1 MGYIQGMENKPI
13 YPKRAQEPI
22 GMGNCSTGWCM
33 WALVAKHDF
42 TWNQYRKQKENNNN
56 QKDCTE
62 TLLLHI
68 ASVATSTDN
77 IHGPPMQ
84 GNCCGLLQNSPLV
97 VFK

>member
-1 MGYIQGMENKPI
+1 
-13 YPKRAQEPI
+13 
-22 GMGNCSTGWCM
+22 M

-42 TWNQYRKQKENNNN
+42 TLNQYKKQKENNNN
-56 QKDCTE
+56 KKDCTA

-84 GNCCGLLQNSPLV
+84 GNGCGLLQNSPLV